1 MLGRFPALAGA
12 DLEVETGEVLL
23 LSGPNGAGK
32 TTLLRLCAGLLPL
45 RAGAAEVLGVDL
57 AVEPRRVRR
66 AVALVGH
73 ETFCYDDL
81 TVAENVRFV
90 ARSTGNTAADAD
102 DALERVGL
110 QRLAQVAHGRLSQGQ
125 RRRLSLA
132 NAIARKPRLLLLDEP
147 HAGLDEQ
154 GRAVLE
160 EVVQAAPGAGCTVM
174 LASHELDLARRL
186 STREV
191 RIVAGQVTRY
201 PSIPN
206 RPRPRP
212 ATAVPAPAPSG
223 PRDRA
228 RGAHMSFLRDALLV
242 AGKDLRIERRSRV
255 ALQQIIPFG
264 AIVVMLF
271 AFALDSDRTLLHQAA
286 PGLFWAAVLLAVLLA
301 VGRSFAIEEAN
312 RARDGLRL
320 SGLDGGSIFLG
331 KAAAVAVELFLLE
344 IIVGAAVVVLYDIS
358 IRGVVVLLCAAVAA
372 TVGLAATGTVYGV
385 LAGGLRAR
393 ETLVPLLVLPAVT
406 PVMLGATRSFQAA
419 LESRPG
425 DAWPWVQ
432 LLTAFAVLAVTA
444 GTVAFG
450 PLLEEA

>member
-1 MLGRFPALAGA
+1 M
-12 DLEVETGEVLL
+12 
-23 LSGPNGAGK
+23 N
-32 TTLLRLCAGLLPL
+32 
-45 RAGAAEVLGVDL
+45 
-57 AVEPRRVRR
+57 
-66 AVALVGH
+66 
-73 ETFCYDDL
+73 
-81 TVAENVRFV
+81 
-90 ARSTGNTAADAD
+90 
-102 DALERVGL
+102 
-110 QRLAQVAHGRLSQGQ
+110 
-125 RRRLSLA
+125 
-132 NAIARKPRLLLLDEP
+132 
-147 HAGLDEQ
+147 
-154 GRAVLE
+154 
-160 EVVQAAPGAGCTVM
+160 
-174 LASHELDLARRL
+174 
-186 STREV
+186 
-191 RIVAGQVTRY
+191 
-201 PSIPN
+201 
-206 RPRPRP
+206 
-212 ATAVPAPAPSG
+212 
-223 PRDRA
+223 
-228 RGAHMSFLRDALLV
+228 FLRDALLV

-264 AIVVMLF
+264 GIVVMLF

-301 VGRSFAIEEAN
+301 VGRSFSIEESN

-344 IIVGAAVVVLYDIS
+344 VIVGAAVVVLYDIS
-358 IRGVVVLLCAAVAA
+358 IRGVVVLACAAVAA

-432 LLTAFAVLAVTA
+432 LLTAFAVLAVAA